1 MKILKTFES
10 FFNYYLYSKV
20 TDTKEVWNYTREDI
34 EDLFVE
40 FNDKYNLPISIS
52 FITKNKWG
60 GSTVSVSNDDLENIK
75 KENITP
81 VIEINIFTN
90 TEWCNKFCGEEIDFP
105 IHFVNGEYHEDLAKK
120 MYDGFGKIADEL
132 EFMLPQIE
140 KRIPEYKIKYSRRLD
155 IDNTWNV
162 HPSGVEYGRVFFHIF
177 LEKIK

>member
-60 GSTVSVSNDDLENIK
+60 GSTVSVSNDDLENI
-75 KENITP
+75 
-81 VIEINIFTN
+81 
-90 TEWCNKFCGEEIDFP
+90 
-105 IHFVNGEYHEDLAKK
+105 
-120 MYDGFGKIADEL
+120 
-132 EFMLPQIE
+132 
-140 KRIPEYKIKYSRRLD
+140 
-155 IDNTWNV
+155 
-162 HPSGVEYGRVFFHIF
+162 
-177 LEKIK
+177 